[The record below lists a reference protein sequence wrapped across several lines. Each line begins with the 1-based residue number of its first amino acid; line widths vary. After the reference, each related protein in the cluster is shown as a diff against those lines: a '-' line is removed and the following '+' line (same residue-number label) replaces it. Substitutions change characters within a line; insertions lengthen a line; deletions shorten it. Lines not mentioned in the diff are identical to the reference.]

1 MPKKRSH
8 RYRKQGRIFNLAL
21 LVVFVLLAILLVF
34 FMFRYNILAF
44 RYLNVLLSTLLVAVA
59 LGTSF
64 LIFKNKARVTTTII
78 LLLAIL
84 VSSGALYAIK
94 EVLDLS
100 NGLNATSNYS
110 EYEMSV
116 VVPANSNIKDISQV
130 KTVLAPTGNDA
141 NNIKTLTDNVA
152 QTKKV
157 NLAVAQ
163 SSSYLAAYNSLMNG
177 EAKAMVL
184 NSVFESVIQN
194 EHPDYAS
201 KIKKIYT
208 YKISR
213 KITNA
218 QSPATNNNVFNIY
231 VSGIDTYGP
240 ISSVSRSDVN
250 IIMTVNRKTKKVLL
264 TTTPRDAY
272 VPIADGG
279 NNQKDKLTHAGIY
292 GVEASIHTLENLY

>member
-8 RYRKQGRIFNLAL
+8 RSRKQGRIFNLAL

-44 RYLNVLLSTLLVAVA
+44 RYLNILLSTLLVAVA

-130 KTVLAPTGNDA
+130 KTVLAPTANDA

-157 NLAVAQ
+157 NLTVAQ

-208 YKISR
+208 KKISR

-218 QSPATNNNVFNIY
+218 QSPATNNNV
-231 VSGIDTYGP
+231 
-240 ISSVSRSDVN
+240 
-250 IIMTVNRKTKKVLL
+250 
-264 TTTPRDAY
+264 
-272 VPIADGG
+272 
-279 NNQKDKLTHAGIY
+279 
-292 GVEASIHTLENLY
+292 